1 MLSEMNA
8 KAQGV
13 EKSTGRENAP
23 LYARAC
29 GDLARDVGE
38 RIGRIRYDEQHRV
51 RGCARDA
58 RNNVAIDR
66 AAERAS
72 STAS

>member
-1 MLSEMNA
+1 MRGIKSEMLSEMNA

-13 EKSTGRENAP
+13 SRKVPVES
-23 LYARAC
+23 
-29 GDLARDVGE
+29 ARDAMPTPAAA
-38 RIGRIRYDEQHRV
+38 
-51 RGCARDA
+51 ARDA
-58 RNNVAIDR
+58 RNNVVIDR